1 MAGRLD
7 GKVALVTGAGSGIG
21 AASARALAK
30 EGAAVAVTDI
40 RADAAKTVASEIGD
54 AGGHARGFELDVA
67 DESAWRQVV
76 AAVRAEFGP
85 VTVLHG
91 NAALT
96 STDAYRRD
104 LGVVDLDMSL
114 FDSIV
119 AVNLKGNVLGCKHVI
134 PGMIEAGGGSIV
146 LTSSVKALTGS
157 AHRTAYSV
165 SKGGVDTLAMVV
177 ATGYGKVGVR
187 CNAVAPGIVV
197 TTATS
202 VISQA
207 QREALL
213 EAHLTPELGA
223 PEDIAAAVVFLAS
236 DEARFVTGQVVCV
249 DGGLAAHTAVL
260 SPGGSRVR
268 PASA

>member
-67 DESAWRQVV
+67 DESAWRQVL

-119 AVNLKGNVLGCKHVI
+119 AVNLKGNVLGCK
-134 PGMIEAGGGSIV
+134 
-146 LTSSVKALTGS
+146 
-157 AHRTAYSV
+157 
-165 SKGGVDTLAMVV
+165 
-177 ATGYGKVGVR
+177 YGKVGVR

-268 PASA
+268 PATV